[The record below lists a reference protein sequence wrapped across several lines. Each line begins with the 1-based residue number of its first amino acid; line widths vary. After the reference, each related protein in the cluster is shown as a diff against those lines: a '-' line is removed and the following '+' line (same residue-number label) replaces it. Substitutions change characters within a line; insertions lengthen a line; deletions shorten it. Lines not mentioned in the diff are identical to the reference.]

1 MSPQSV
7 PRGFCER
14 KIKFTQA
21 LCLLTYSSSNL
32 FILSINQKSTYD
44 FHRNSKAN
52 VNTFCHPYTC
62 TIITHLNEN
71 LDQGRTEEFGWH
83 LHKSKPFFF
92 LQILIKD
99 WNITN
104 NLYNKLHQLT
114 WVPWPWPRS
123 ITVIITVLVYCG
135 CITLP
140 RKTLISH

>member
-1 MSPQSV
+1 MPRMQNVYCSGNFIACNESNAINHANVCYTQDLCLKVLFLSLYRELSAFSIKRCRFASITDVSPQSV

-71 LDQGRTEEFGWH
+71 LDQGRTEEFG
-83 LHKSKPFFF
+83 
-92 LQILIKD
+92 
-99 WNITN
+99 
-104 NLYNKLHQLT
+104 
-114 WVPWPWPRS
+114 
-123 ITVIITVLVYCG
+123 
-135 CITLP
+135 
-140 RKTLISH
+140 